1 VRRAPV
7 GRRIVRL
14 LTAAARGVVWL
25 VGALTLVALLDRFTA
40 YIELLT
46 FFRVQYAALLLAAVV
61 IALAVR
67 RFRLALAA
75 FLLVGVNLAV
85 LAPTWVSPHAEAATS
100 PSSLRFL
107 LINLEAGN
115 DRHADVIR
123 LIGDTNPDVVGLVEL
138 TPVWAAGLASV
149 LSRFPHSEVEPQRG
163 AYGIGLYSTRAFRH
177 VAVEHFPRDGPASVV
192 ARVDIGG
199 KPLTLLLTHV
209 HTPFAGEIH
218 RRQFE
223 ALADARERLGKRLA
237 VCGDFN
243 AVPWSSSFRHLA
255 SAADLTDSHRG
266 HWLEGSWPSWGALV
280 RVPID
285 NCLVSDGVAVLDRE
299 RGPDVGSD
307 HFPLIIRFGIST

>member
-1 VRRAPV
+1 LRPCVRV
-7 GRRIVRL
+7 GR
-14 LTAAARGVVWL
+14 
-25 VGALTLVALLDRFTA
+25 
-40 YIELLT
+40 
-46 FFRVQYAALLLAAVV
+46 
-61 IALAVR
+61 
-67 RFRLALAA
+67 
-75 FLLVGVNLAV
+75 
-85 LAPTWVSPHAEAATS
+85 
-100 PSSLRFL
+100 
-107 LINLEAGN
+107 
-115 DRHADVIR
+115 
-123 LIGDTNPDVVGLVEL
+123 
-138 TPVWAAGLASV
+138 
-149 LSRFPHSEVEPQRG
+149 
-163 AYGIGLYSTRAFRH
+163 
-177 VAVEHFPRDGPASVV
+177 VV
-192 ARVDIGG
+192 ARVDLDG

-243 AVPWSSSFRHLA
+243 AVPWSSSFRDLA

-299 RGPDVGSD
+299 RGPDVSSD